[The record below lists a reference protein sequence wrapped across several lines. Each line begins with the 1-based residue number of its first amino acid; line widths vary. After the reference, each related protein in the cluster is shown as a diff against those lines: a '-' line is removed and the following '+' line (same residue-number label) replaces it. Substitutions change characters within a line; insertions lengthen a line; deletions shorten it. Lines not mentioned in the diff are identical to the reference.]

1 MHQASNRLIL
11 LKLANERKNLTNPA
25 LLQLRSCAQIMSL
38 SIGSVSLVGFGGS
51 VGETK
56 FTIIAKCLPE
66 KAAVISQHYNWFPH
80 NMTSEV
86 EKRAQKFGTDDES
99 LSGSAWCLWLDN
111 ANFQL
116 IRNTTQTWLVARH
129 QHGNSVLVPLTSFL
143 GETSDGVGKCRLFS
157 QANNAC
163 RLKLKN
169 DFFNW

>member
-11 LKLANERKNLTNPA
+11 LKPANESKNLTNPA
-25 LLQLRSCAQIMSL
+25 LLQLRSWAQIMSL

-56 FTIIAKCLPE
+56 FTIITKCLPE

-86 EKRAQKFGTDDES
+86 EKRAQKFHTDDES

>member
-86 EKRAQKFGTDDES
+86 EKRAQKFRTDDES
-99 LSGSAWCLWLDN
+99 LPWSAQCLLQS
-111 ANFQL
+111 FQL
-116 IRNTTQTWLVARH
+116 IRNTTQTWLVVRH
-129 QHGNSVLVPLTSFL
+129 QYGNSVLVPLTSFR
-143 GETSDGVGKCRLFS
+143 GETSDGVRKCRLFS
-157 QANNAC
+157 
-163 RLKLKN
+163 
-169 DFFNW
+169 

>member
-11 LKLANERKNLTNPA
+11 LKLANERKSLTNPA

-86 EKRAQKFGTDDES
+86 EKRTQKFHTDDES
-99 LSGSAWCLWLDN
+99 LSGSAWCLLQ
-111 ANFQL
+111 NFQL
-116 IRNTTQTWLVARH
+116 IRNTTQTWLVVRH
-129 QHGNSVLVPLTSFL
+129 QYGNSVLVPLTSFR
-143 GETSDGVGKCRLFS
+143 GETSDGVRKCRLFS
-157 QANNAC
+157 
-163 RLKLKN
+163 
-169 DFFNW
+169 

>member
-11 LKLANERKNLTNPA
+11 LKLANERKTLTNPA

-86 EKRAQKFGTDDES
+86 EKRTQKFHTDDES
-99 LSGSAWCLWLDN
+99 LSGSAWCLLQ
-111 ANFQL
+111 NFQL
-116 IRNTTQTWLVARH
+116 IRNTTQTWLVVRH
-129 QHGNSVLVPLTSFL
+129 QEYGNSALVPLTSFR
-143 GETSDGVGKCRLFS
+143 GETSDGVRKCRLFS
-157 QANNAC
+157 
-163 RLKLKN
+163 
-169 DFFNW
+169 